1 MDLQRISWTGGLV
14 VIVSVLPALYFLLAP
29 GSDPFVS
36 VSSPLRL
43 QAETSPPELNL
54 PLSSDLSGLVPLS
67 PQEQISFSLDPVRP
81 DVRGEATHFLIRLRD
96 SRQMKRVEMP
106 ARIGLA
112 FDSQGTLQFS
122 NDSTLFWLECHLLAD
137 ERVTASLHYRTPME
151 QVITQ
156 AEWIPTLIQT
166 PLQTADEFAS
176 DNPFRL
182 LAESK
187 WLGLDLLQQKV
198 LGNAVHRLE
207 ASFQGSDKIFDAH
220 VGDWFAF
227 TGKGWEK
234 CDPPDTANRKNLVD
248 QNLPLAHIQSANSQF
263 MEVEGWNGT
272 SHLRFRWT
280 PASTSPFKVKLDEV
294 FSQIRVRSEKQVS
307 CMIEKQCFVLR
318 PGDWVLKTGGRW
330 KALRKPE
337 EKESVVRGD
346 LVGDLFILEKIA
358 ISAANKNIVG
368 CYITPSRTQMIP
380 VELAQKTQKGRKAN
394 K

>member
-1 MDLQRISWTGGLV
+1 LDLQRISWTGGLV

-29 GSDPFVS
+29 GPDPHVS
-36 VSSPLRL
+36 VSSTLRS
-43 QAETSPPELNL
+43 QTETLPPELNL
-54 PLSSDLSGLVPLS
+54 PLSSDLSGLLPVS

-151 QVITQ
+151 KVVTQ

-166 PLQTADEFAS
+166 PLQTADEFAC
-176 DNPFRL
+176 DNPFREF
-182 LAESK
+182 AEIE
-187 WLGLDLLQQKV
+187 WLGLDLLQQKAF
-198 LGNAVHRLE
+198 GNTVHRLVGCYE
-207 ASFQGSDKIFDAH
+207 NNYINFDVR
-220 VGDWFAF
+220 VGDWFAY
-227 TGKGWEK
+227 TEKGWKK
-234 CDPPDTANRKNLVD
+234 CDSPDTANKKNVID

-272 SHLRFRWT
+272 SHHRFRWT
-280 PASTSPFKVKLDEV
+280 IAPPRHFKVKPDEV

-318 PGDWVLKTGGRW
+318 PGDWVFKTADRW

-337 EKESVVRGD
+337 EKESIVKGD
-346 LVGDLFILEKIA
+346 LVGDLFILEKIG
-358 ISAANKNIVG
+358 ISGANKNIVG
-368 CYITPSRTQMIP
+368 CYISPSRAQMIP